1 LVDVFSV
8 ESKRAP
14 FFVAP
19 YFFVNIV
26 IIVTIV
32 FVIAFEANNKC
43 VDCEALD
50 FAVGVLLAL
59 LKVL

>member
-1 LVDVFSV
+1 V